1 MKTEKDKLERYAK
14 ECKENEKARKEELK
28 EKHEEEKSRIA
39 NRKREQFIKERSD
52 WNYTLKSMLEEKR
65 QKSADAKERKAK
77 LEQDF
82 ERKQAELKGLAE
94 SKAAAQAAKEKET
107 QIKVVSDLIMHE
119 KKIKEK
125 MINKEMALK

>member
-52 WNYTLKSMLEEKR
+52 WNHTLKSMLEEKR

-82 ERKQAELKGLAE
+82 ERK
-94 SKAAAQAAKEKET
+94 
-107 QIKVVSDLIMHE
+107 
-119 KKIKEK
+119 
-125 MINKEMALK
+125 

>member
-52 WNYTLKSMLEEKR
+52 WNHTLKGMLEEKR
-65 QKSADAKERKAK
+65 RKSADAKEKKAK

-82 ERKQAELKGLAE
+82 ERK
-94 SKAAAQAAKEKET
+94 
-107 QIKVVSDLIMHE
+107 
-119 KKIKEK
+119 
-125 MINKEMALK
+125 

>member
-14 ECKENEKARKEELK
+14 ECKENEKARKGELK
-28 EKHEEEKSRIA
+28 ERHEEEKSRIA
-39 NRKREQFIKERSD
+39 NRKREQYIKERSD
-52 WNYTLKSMLEEKR
+52 WNYTLKAMAEEKR

-82 ERKQAELKGLAE
+82 EKKQAELKGLAE

-107 QIKVVSDLIMHE
+107 
-119 KKIKEK
+119 
-125 MINKEMALK
+125 